1 VPAGAEYDL
10 LNMFVA
16 TFAST
21 ILTYFIGALC
31 SSTYQLA
38 RTEARRGEQLE
49 ALRVAELDVISEGL
63 ERPHA
68 AGLRPL

>member
-1 VPAGAEYDL
+1 MPAGAEYDL
-10 LNMFVA
+10 LNVCVA

-21 ILTYFIGALC
+21 ILTFFIGALL
-31 SSTYQLA
+31 SDYQLA

-63 ERPHA
+63 GRVSA
-68 AGLRPL
+68 VGLRLL

>member
-1 VPAGAEYDL
+1 MPAGAEYAL
-10 LNMFVA
+10 LNVCVA

-21 ILTYFIGALC
+21 ILTFFIGALL
-31 SSTYQLA
+31 SDFQLA

-63 ERPHA
+63 GRVSA
-68 AGLRPL
+68 VGLRLL